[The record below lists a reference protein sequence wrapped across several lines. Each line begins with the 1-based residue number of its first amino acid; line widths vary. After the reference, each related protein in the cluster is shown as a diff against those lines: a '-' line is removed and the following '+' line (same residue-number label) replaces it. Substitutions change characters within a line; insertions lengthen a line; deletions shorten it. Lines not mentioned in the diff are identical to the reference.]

1 MRESGD
7 KRGLGES
14 GCSGVKKVS
23 ADVEPRNV
31 MQCGKRV
38 KGKRE
43 YFQVC
48 LG

>member
-7 KRGLGES
+7 KRGFGES

-31 MQCGKRV
+31 TNHCSVGK
-38 KGKRE
+38 E
-43 YFQVC
+43 
-48 LG
+48 